1 MKYIN
6 KYWSRTMKYINLKTD
21 LGKKETF
28 EKWNGKFPDET
39 SYDQVIRVTE
49 DTAIMKPVVSLDG
62 SDVPLAYV
70 ITNAYPDDEVRNT
83 LMSIEDVSTMRANCS
98 GPIDKEEMKKKGLIE
113 GEHYKLRSPNTYQ
126 VRTKSGG
133 WGMIAYANEIHSVM
147 IGYKRGRFTG
157 GIDASGWV
165 KENPKKWEELQVI
178 SKWNEL
184 AFIKANQEIYERQKA
199 FCENHIEPEYRIGGG
214 IFTTLSANRYHVG
227 QSGKMGAHVDSGDL
241 NAGMTT
247 MSCFREGDY
256 DGAYLVFPRYGIAID
271 APDNSV
277 IIADSN
283 QVHGV
288 TQIEGKGQRF
298 TCVAYCDN
306 RLATKGVA
314 GKSERKIGRFA
325 AKESGS
331 LEDFI

>member
-1 MKYIN
+1 MKYITVT
-6 KYWSRTMKYINLKTD
+6 KD

-28 EKWNGKFPDET
+28 NQWNGKFLDET
-39 SYDQVIRVTE
+39 SYDQVVKVTDE
-49 DTAIMKPVVSLDG
+49 DAGIMKPVLSLDG

-70 ITNAYPDDEVRNT
+70 ITNAYGDDSVRNT
-83 LMSIEDVSTMRANCS
+83 LMSIEDTTVMRANCS
-98 GPIDKEEMKKKGLIE
+98 GPILEEDMLAKGLVKDVD
-113 GEHYKLRSPNTYQ
+113 YRLRTLNSSQLKTG
-126 VRTKSGG
+126 TGK
-133 WGMIAYANEIHSVM
+133 WGMIAYSNEIHSVM

-157 GIDASGWV
+157 GIDSSGWV
-165 KENPKKWEELQVI
+165 KDNPKKWEELQVI
-178 SKWNEL
+178 SEWNEK
-184 AFIKANQEIYERQKA
+184 AFIKANKDVYDKQKA
-199 FCENHIEPEYRIGGG
+199 FCETYIEPEYRIGGG

-227 QSGKMGAHVDSGDL
+227 QSIKMGAHVDSGDL

-247 MSCFREGDY
+247 MSCFREGEY

-283 QVHGV
+283 EVHGV
-288 TQIEGKGQRF
+288 TPITGTGERF

-325 AKESGS
+325 KKESGS